1 MRKIYLEDTPLHEA
15 QVKFLQLFDL
25 KPNVEMVP
33 TTESLDRVTAQA
45 IFANVSM
52 PHFHASAMD
61 GIAVK
66 AEKTYSAHE
75 TNPLRLKLHVD
86 YEVVDTGD
94 PIPEPFNAVIMVEYL
109 HQIDE
114 ETVEIIEPASP
125 WKHIRQIGEDI
136 VAGEM
141 ILPIY
146 HKIRPVDQGALLA
159 GGVLEVPVIAMPK
172 VAIIPTGTEIV
183 EPTLNLKPGDIIEFN
198 GTVFASYV
206 KEWGGKPIYKGI
218 VIDDFNL
225 IQQKVKEAL
234 EEADIVLMNAGSSA
248 GREDFTS
255 SVIASLGEVIV
266 HGVATRP
273 GKPVVL
279 GKAYNGKPIIGVPGY
294 PVSAY
299 LALDWFLKPLMHQF
313 LGLASPERR
322 KIKVKLG
329 RRIVSKMGAEDFIRL
344 TLGKVNGQY
353 VANPLSRSAG
363 VTMSLV
369 RADGLLRIPIQ
380 SQGYEQGE
388 EVEVE
393 LYRSLEQIDQTIV
406 FAGSHDL
413 ILDLLASA
421 IRKQDSSYSLSSA
434 HIGSLAGILAIRKGE
449 NHVAGTHLL
458 DEKTGEY
465 NLSYIEQY
473 LSNTP
478 VVLIN
483 LVYRQQG
490 WIVQKGNPKQ
500 IQTIED
506 LTKEGIRYINR
517 QRGAGTR
524 ILFDYLLKQVNLSP
538 DDIYGYTREDFSHLS
553 LAAAIKGGN
562 ADVGL
567 GIYSAAKV
575 LDLDFIPVAEER
587 YDLIMTKEFYQSEA
601 GQLLIQVI
609 TSDKFKS
616 EVESMGG
623 YSCRDTGKI
632 LYKNEVTG
640 K

>member
-15 QVKFLQLFDL
+15 QDRYIQHFQFQPK
-25 KPNVEMVP
+25 VEWIP
-33 TTESLDRVTAQA
+33 TTESLGRITAES
-45 IFANVSM
+45 IFAKVSM
-52 PHFHASAMD
+52 PNFHASAMD

-75 TNPLRLKLHVD
+75 HSPLRLKLHED

-94 PIPEPFNAVIMVEYL
+94 PIPEPFDSVIMVEYL

-114 ETVEIIEPASP
+114 ETVEIIEPSSP
-125 WKHIRQIGEDI
+125 WKHIRPIGEDI

-141 ILPIY
+141 ILPI
-146 HKIRPVDQGALLA
+146 HHRILPVDQGALLA
-159 GGVLEVPVIAMPK
+159 GGILKIPVIAKPK
-172 VAIIPTGTEIV
+172 VAVIPTGTELV
-183 EPTLNLKPGDIIEFN
+183 KPTTDLKPGDIIEFN
-198 GTVFASYV
+198 GTVFSSYV
-206 KEWGGKPIYKGI
+206 KEWGGDPIYKGI
-218 VIDDFNL
+218 VIDDFEL
-225 IQQKVKEAL
+225 IKKAVKEAL
-234 EEADIVLMNAGSSA
+234 EEADIILMNAGSSA

-255 SVIASLGEVIV
+255 SVIETVGEVLI

-279 GKAYNGKPIIGVPGY
+279 GKGHNGKPIIGVPGY

-299 LALDWFLKPLMHQF
+299 LAMDWFVKPLMHQF
-313 LGLASPERR
+313 QGIANPERR

-329 RRIVSKMGAEDFIRL
+329 RRITSKMGAEDFIRL
-344 TLGKVNGQY
+344 NIGKVNGQY
-353 VANPLSRSAG
+353 VANPLTRSAG

-388 EVEVE
+388 EVDVE
-393 LYRSLEQIDQTIV
+393 LYKSLDQIDRTMV

-413 ILDLLASA
+413 TLDLLSSA
-421 IRKQDSSYSLSSA
+421 IKKMDAAYSLSSA
-434 HIGSLAGILAIRKGE
+434 HVGSLAGILAIRKGE

-465 NLSYIEQY
+465 NVSYIQQY
-473 LSNTP
+473 AGDQE
-478 VVLIN
+478 VVLVN
-483 LVYRQQG
+483 LVYREQG
-490 WIVQKGNPKQ
+490 WIVQKGNPKG
-500 IQTIED
+500 IGTIED
-506 LTKEGIRYINR
+506 VTKNEVRYINR

-524 ILFDYLLKQVNLSP
+524 ILFDYLLKQASIKPNQ
-538 DDIYGYTREDFSHLS
+538 IYGYQREDFSHLS

-587 YDLIMTKEFYQSEA
+587 YDLLMTKAFYESDL
-601 GQLLIQVI
+601 GKMLLKVI
-609 TSDKFKS
+609 TSDSFKN

-623 YSCRDTGKI
+623 YSCRDTGNV
-632 LYKNEVTG
+632 LYKN
-640 K
+640 

>member
-15 QVKFLQLFDL
+15 QEKYIPMFDFE
-25 KPNVEMVP
+25 PRIERIP
-33 TTESLDRVTAQA
+33 TTESLGRVTANA
-45 IFANVSM
+45 IFAKVSM
-52 PHFHASAMD
+52 PNFHASAMD

-75 TNPLRLKLHVD
+75 TNPLRLKLHAD

-94 PIPEPFNAVIMVEYL
+94 PIPEPFDAVIMVEYL

-141 ILPIY
+141 IIPNQ

-159 GGVLEVPVIAMPK
+159 GGILEVDVYAKPK
-172 VAIIPTGTEIV
+172 VAVIPTGTELV
-183 EPTLNLKPGDIIEFN
+183 KPTTDLKSGDIIEFN
-198 GTVFASYV
+198 GTVFSSYV
-206 KEWGGKPIYKGI
+206 KEWGGEPVYKGI
-218 VIDDFNL
+218 IIDDFQL
-225 IQQKVKEAL
+225 IKQAVEEAL

-255 SVIASLGEVIV
+255 GVIEEVGEVII

-279 GKAYNGKPIIGVPGY
+279 GKGKNGKPIIGVPGY

-299 LALDWFLKPLMHQF
+299 LAMDWFVKPLMHQF
-313 LGLASPERR
+313 QGLAEPNRR
-322 KIKVKLG
+322 KLKVKLG
-329 RRIVSKMGAEDFIRL
+329 RRMVSKMGAEDFIRL
-344 TLGKVNGQY
+344 TIGKVNGQY
-353 VANPLSRSAG
+353 VANPLTRSAG

-380 SQGYEQGE
+380 SQGYEQGD

-393 LYRSLEQIDQTIV
+393 LYQPLDKIDRTIA
-406 FAGSHDL
+406 FSGSHDL
-413 ILDLLASA
+413 TLDIIQSTIKKLDPTYS
-421 IRKQDSSYSLSSA
+421 ITSS

-449 NHVAGTHLL
+449 SHVAGTHLL
-458 DEKTGEY
+458 DENTGEY
-465 NLSYIEQY
+465 NISYAQQY
-473 LSNTP
+473 LKGIP
-478 VVLIN
+478 FVLIN
-483 LVYRQQG
+483 LVYREQG
-490 WIVQKGNPKQ
+490 WIVQKGNPQ
-500 IQTIED
+500 GIETIED
-506 LTKEGIRYINR
+506 ITKKDVNYINR

-524 ILFDYLLKQVNLSP
+524 ILLDYLIKQAGISP
-538 DDIYGYTREDFSHLS
+538 NDIYGYTREDFSHLS
-553 LAAAIKGGN
+553 VGAAIKGGN

-575 LDLDFIPVAEER
+575 LELDFVPVSEER
-587 YDLIMTKEFYQSEA
+587 YDLIMTKEFFESEA
-601 GQLLIQVI
+601 GQVLLKVI
-609 TSDKFKS
+609 TSDAFKS
-616 EVESMGG
+616 EVEAIGG

-632 LYKNEVTG
+632 LFQN
-640 K
+640 

>member
-15 QVKFLQLFDL
+15 QEKYLNLFQFQ
-25 KPNVEMVP
+25 PRVEMVP
-33 TTESLDRVTAQA
+33 TMESLGRITAEP
-45 IFANVSM
+45 IFAKVSM
-52 PHFHASAMD
+52 PNFHASAMD

-66 AEKTYSAHE
+66 AEKTYSANEHS
-75 TNPLRLKLHVD
+75 PLRLKLHED

-94 PIPEPFNAVIMVEYL
+94 PIPEQFDAVIMVEYL

-141 ILPIY
+141 ILPIH

-159 GGVLEVPVIAMPK
+159 GGILQVPVIAKPK
-172 VAIIPTGTEIV
+172 IAIIPTGTELV
-183 EPTLNLKPGDIIEFN
+183 KPTLDLKPGDIIEFN
-198 GTVFASYV
+198 GTVFSSFV
-206 KEWGGKPIYKGI
+206 KEWGGEPIYKGI
-218 VIDDFNL
+218 VIDDFEL
-225 IQQKVKEAL
+225 IKQAVLEAL
-234 EEADIVLMNAGSSA
+234 EEADMVLMNAGSSA

-255 SVIASLGEVIV
+255 SVIESVGEVIV

-279 GKAYNGKPIIGVPGY
+279 GKGYNGKPIIGVPGY

-299 LALDWFLKPLMHQF
+299 LALDWFVKPLMHQF
-313 LGLASPERR
+313 LGIANPVRR

-329 RRIVSKMGAEDFIRL
+329 RRITSKMGAEDFIRL
-344 TLGKVNGQY
+344 NIGKVNGQY
-353 VANPLSRSAG
+353 VANPLTRSAG
-363 VTMSLV
+363 VTMSMV

-393 LYRSLEQIDQTIV
+393 LYKPLDQIDRTIV

-413 ILDLLASA
+413 TLDLLASA
-421 IRKQDSSYSLSSA
+421 IKKVDAAYSLSSA
-434 HIGSLAGILAIRKGE
+434 HVGSLAGILAIRKGE
-449 NHVAGTHLL
+449 NHVAGTHLF
-458 DEKTGEY
+458 DEKTEEY
-465 NLSYIEQY
+465 NIPFIKQY
-473 LSNTP
+473 VGNQEVIL
-478 VVLIN
+478 VN

-490 WIVQKGNPKQ
+490 WIVQKGNPKE
-500 IQTIED
+500 IHSIED
-506 LTKEGIRYINR
+506 LTKKDVRYINR

-524 ILFDYLLKQVNLSP
+524 ILFDYLLKQAGIAPNQ
-538 DDIYGYTREDFSHLS
+538 IYGYMREDFSHLS

-587 YDLIMTKEFYQSEA
+587 YDLLMTKEFYQSEL
-601 GQLLIQVI
+601 GQLLMQVI
-609 TSDKFKS
+609 TSESFKN

-623 YSCRDTGKI
+623 YSCRDTGK
-632 LYKNEVTG
+632 LLLG
-640 K
+640 